1 MDDEFESFE
10 INENDL
16 DSAFNPF
23 KRIYISKNQQIYGVW
38 ADSSDS
44 DGGGD
49 DHDRPSTS
57 RKRKDYMQ
65 EVKFISGGT
74 KKGEKMLK
82 EEEND
87 SFDLPL
93 SSDDSD
99 VDGQTEKA
107 SVKSGGA
114 GAKAFTHR
122 YYNASKK
129 FNNQMIAG
137 LRDTGPTGQR
147 FGDWERHTKGIGGKL
162 LKKMGYEPGK
172 GLGKQSQG
180 IAEPVKAVA
189 RPGRGAIGA
198 YGREANKLL
207 ESEEAEVEEYGN
219 YKKKQ
224 QFKRTVAQERK
235 SRDQATR
242 IVYKTWD
249 EVVQEGGT
257 LKRHWAASGGASTKI
272 IDMTGTEQKVYDS
285 YELYATKKQSDA
297 CRSDRTNFDLPE
309 LLHNVDLILYTVEE
323 SILRTDRQMKTIT
336 DQNQSLEHECKMLQN
351 SLNSDE
357 QEMQRLEK
365 LDATLDAFGLLV
377 DAGEVSA
384 QDCMRLFKKL
394 QLEFPDEYKLYDLS
408 RLAIDVVLPIVK
420 EEFVDWEPLQH
431 ADHGL
436 QRMLEW
442 RTILEISPEFNG
454 SAQFENF
461 DVYHQLV
468 WLAWLP
474 PVRRAVQT
482 WNVRMPNPMLS
493 LLTAWQAVIPGWI
506 LENLI
511 EQFIVPKIETEVE
524 EWNPLSDVQPVHSW
538 FHPWLGFLG
547 DRLQPL
553 YSNIRGK
560 LGRALTHWNPSD
572 RSAKW
577 MLMPWKGV
585 FTPSSMSG
593 FLARHVLPKLE
604 LCLVNFVV
612 DPSGQRL
619 QPWADVMDWLDMID
633 PCVIGDLLLR
643 HFFPKWL
650 HVLQTWLLCP
660 QPNYEEIQN
669 WYSNWKSLFSEQLIN
684 LDGIRQQF
692 NCALEIMNHALS
704 GQLTTD
710 TLPPHLRLHSAPFSP
725 NLAAAAAPP
734 ANMYL
739 PINMKDI
746 LEQKAAEMSLFF
758 LPLSNRFREGK
769 PIYRFGTQT
778 IYIDRNVIF
787 SQESNGDWRPISLGE
802 LLTNFQFYY
811 RVCWQSLLSYSKQLY
826 LQITLVF
833 TASRRLKMKP
843 IIKVKDIR
851 GKRKEELVKQ
861 LDDLRQELSSL
872 RVAKVTGGG
881 PSKLFKM
888 RRVRK
893 SIARVLTVISQTQKE
908 QLRKFYQKKKFKPL
922 DLRPK
927 KTRALRRALTKHELG
942 LKKRKQLRRE
952 TAWPKRIFAVKL
964 LYKNV
969 TFYIL

>member
-23 KRIYISKNQQIYGVW
+23 KRRYISKNQQIYGVW

-802 LLTNFQFYY
+802 LLTSAFQ
-811 RVCWQSLLSYSKQLY
+811 
-826 LQITLVF
+826 
-833 TASRRLKMKP
+833 
-843 IIKVKDIR
+843 
-851 GKRKEELVKQ
+851 
-861 LDDLRQELSSL
+861 
-872 RVAKVTGGG
+872 
-881 PSKLFKM
+881 
-888 RRVRK
+888 
-893 SIARVLTVISQTQKE
+893 
-908 QLRKFYQKKKFKPL
+908 
-922 DLRPK
+922 
-927 KTRALRRALTKHELG
+927 
-942 LKKRKQLRRE
+942 
-952 TAWPKRIFAVKL
+952 
-964 LYKNV
+964 
-969 TFYIL
+969 

>member
-1 MDDEFESFE
+1 MDNEFESFE

-23 KRIYISKNQQIYGVW
+23 KRRYISKNQQIYGVW
-38 ADSSDS
+38 ADLSDS
-44 DGGGD
+44 DRDED
-49 DHDRPSTS
+49 DYDRPSTS
-57 RKRKDYMQ
+57 RKRKDYMK
-65 EVKFISGGT
+65 EVKFVSGGV
-74 KKGEKMLK
+74 KKGEKISK
-82 EEEND
+82 EEKTD
-87 SFDLPL
+87 AFDLSVSP
-93 SSDDSD
+93 DDSD
-99 VDGQTEKA
+99 NDGRTEIT
-107 SVKSGGA
+107 SVKSGGGSA
-114 GAKAFTHR
+114 AAASTHR

-147 FGDWERHTKGIGGKL
+147 FGDWERHTKGIGWKL

-180 IAEPVKAVA
+180 IAEPVKAVV

-198 YGREANKLL
+198 YGREGNKLL
-207 ESEEAEVEEYGN
+207 ESEDVKVEEEVLDFGN

-224 QFKRTVAQERK
+224 QFKRTVTSERK
-235 SRDQATR
+235 SHDKATR
-242 IVYKTWD
+242 IVYRTWD

-257 LKRHWAASGGASTKI
+257 LKRHWGSSGSASTKI

-297 CRSDRTNFDLPE
+297 YRSDRTNFDLPE
-309 LLHNVDLILYTVEE
+309 LLHNVDLIIHTAEE

-336 DQNQSLEHECKMLQN
+336 DQNQSLEHECNMLQN
-351 SLNSDE
+351 CLNSDA

-365 LDATLDAFGLLV
+365 LDSALDAFGLLV
-377 DAGEVSA
+377 DAGEVST

-394 QLEFPDEYKLYDLS
+394 QSEFPDEYKLYDLN

-442 RTILEISPEFNG
+442 RTILEKQREFNG
-454 SAQFENF
+454 SAKFENF

-474 PVRRAVQT
+474 PVRRAVQI

-493 LLTAWQAVIPGWI
+493 LLTVWQAVIPGWI

-553 YSNIRGK
+553 YSSIRAK

-593 FLARHVLPKLE
+593 FLARHVVPKLE

-612 DPSGQRL
+612 DPSNQCL

-633 PCVIGDLLLR
+633 PGVIGDLLLR

-660 QPNYEEIQN
+660 QPNYEEIQH
-669 WYSNWKSLFSEQLIN
+669 WYSNWKSLFSEQLVC
-684 LDGIRQQF
+684 LDGVRRQF
-692 NCALEIMNHALS
+692 NCALEIMNRALS
-704 GQLTTD
+704 GQLTAD
-710 TLPPHLRLHSAPFSP
+710 TVPQLRLHSAPFNP
-725 NLAAAAAPP
+725 NLITAAAAPP
-734 ANMYL
+734 STMYL
-739 PINMKDI
+739 PVNMKDI

-758 LPLSNRFREGK
+758 LPLNNRYREGK

-778 IYIDRNVIF
+778 IYIDRN
-787 SQESNGDWRPISLGE
+787 
-802 LLTNFQFYY
+802 
-811 RVCWQSLLSYSKQLY
+811 
-826 LQITLVF
+826 
-833 TASRRLKMKP
+833 LKMKP

-908 QLRKFYQKKKFKPL
+908 QLRKFYQKKKYKPL

-927 KTRALRRALTKHELG
+927 KTRAMRRALTKHELG

-952 TAWPKRIFAVKL
+952 TAWPKRVFAVK
-964 LYKNV
+964 V
-969 TFYIL
+969 

>member
-23 KRIYISKNQQIYGVW
+23 KRRYISKNQQIYGVW
-38 ADSSDS
+38 ADLSDS
-44 DGGGD
+44 DGDED

-65 EVKFISGGT
+65 EVKFISGGV
-74 KKGEKMLK
+74 KKEEKMLK
-82 EEEND
+82 EEKND
-87 SFDLPL
+87 SFDLSL

-99 VDGQTEKA
+99 VDERTEIT
-107 SVKSGGA
+107 SVKSGA
-114 GAKAFTHR
+114 AAATAFTHR
-122 YYNASKK
+122 YYHASKK
-129 FNNQMIAG
+129 FKNQMIAG

-172 GLGKQSQG
+172 GLGRQSQG
-180 IAEPVKAVA
+180 IAEPVKAVV

-198 YGREANKLL
+198 YGREANKVL
-207 ESEEAEVEEYGN
+207 ESEEAKVEEEFLEFGN

-224 QFKRTVAQERK
+224 QLKRTVASERK
-235 SRDQATR
+235 SRDKAKR
-242 IVYKTWD
+242 IVYRTWD

-297 CRSDRTNFDLPE
+297 YRSDRTNFDLPE
-309 LLHNVDLILYTVEE
+309 LLHNVDLIIYTVEE

-351 SLNSDE
+351 CLNSDE
-357 QEMQRLEK
+357 EEMQRLEK
-365 LDATLDAFGLLV
+365 LNAALDAFGLLV

-394 QLEFPDEYKLYDLS
+394 QLEFPDEYKLYDLN

-420 EEFVDWEPLQH
+420 EDFVDWEPLQH

-612 DPSGQRL
+612 DPSGQCL

-660 QPNYEEIQN
+660 QPNYEEIQD

-710 TLPPHLRLHSAPFSP
+710 TLPPQLRLHSAPFNP
-725 NLAAAAAPP
+725 NLVAAAAPP

-739 PINMKDI
+739 PVNMKDI

-758 LPLSNRFREGK
+758 LPLNNRYREGK
-769 PIYRFGTQT
+769 PVYRFGTQT

-802 LLTNFQFYY
+802 LLTINNYTCKSHWFY
-811 RVCWQSLLSYSKQLY
+811 
-826 LQITLVF
+826 

-952 TAWPKRIFAVKL
+952 TAWPKRIFAVKFI
-964 LYKNV
+964 YKNV

>member
-23 KRIYISKNQQIYGVW
+23 KRRYISKNQQIYGVW

-802 LLTNFQFYY
+802 LLTSAFH
-811 RVCWQSLLSYSKQLY
+811 KQLY